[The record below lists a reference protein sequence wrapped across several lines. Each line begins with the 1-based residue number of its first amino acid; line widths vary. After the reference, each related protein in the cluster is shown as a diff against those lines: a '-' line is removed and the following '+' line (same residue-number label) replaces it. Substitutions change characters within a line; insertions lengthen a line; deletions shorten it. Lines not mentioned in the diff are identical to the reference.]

1 MDDAISSGTAA
12 RGTTALSGQDLR
24 QRPAE
29 ATADQASGVL
39 LLKASE
45 ASVLCNTSVRIWRT
59 WDAAG
64 RIPRPIHIGRSVFWR
79 PKELKAWVA
88 AGCPDRQTWEAIRE

>member
-24 QRPAE
+24 QRPVE
-29 ATADQASGVL
+29 ATAML

-45 ASVLCNTSVRIWRT
+45 ASALCNTSVRTWRT

-79 PKELKAWVA
+79 PEELKAWVA